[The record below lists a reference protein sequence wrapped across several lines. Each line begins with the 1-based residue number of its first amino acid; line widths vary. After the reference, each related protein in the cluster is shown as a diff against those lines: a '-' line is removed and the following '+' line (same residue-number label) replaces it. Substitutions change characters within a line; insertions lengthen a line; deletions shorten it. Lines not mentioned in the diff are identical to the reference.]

1 MALATNTRNTS
12 VLKNKTGRVY
22 STEAITYAYQYR
34 R

>member
-1 MALATNTRNTS
+1 MALATNNRTIS
-12 VLKNKTGRVY
+12 VLKNKTGRIF